1 MSKLNYTITEL
12 TKELNQAKHNI
23 RRRIEILSIKAI
35 NEDNRA
41 YKTEPLKYDHQALNI
56 LAKDFGIEISYNNSN
71 NNSNNKVKGVMPNV
85 QADIRLIEQ
94 LQDDLKHER
103 ERSSNLEKLLSQQQ
117 QLSFIDKNKIEFLEL
132 ELKEV
137 KISEENSSVKESNLI
152 KNETQKTK
160 WYNVFNKRK

>member
-41 YKTEPLKYDHQALNI
+41 YKTEPLKYDQQALNI

-71 NNSNNKVKGVMPNV
+71 NKVKGVIPNV